1 MARRAVNPSHCQP
14 LTHCRPTF
22 GDVGPCRSPT
32 STQYCQHCNYIA
44 DTSWPSLCNVICLHT
59 DNGSSHCQ
67 PPATLP
73 TNSKILGLG
82 QSRQCHPRVGV
93 SLSIFKKASYLSLCW
108 RRQNGWTAGP
118 LHQWIKPACFF
129 PHLPRA
135 LTIDSTTTTRANLL
149 LTSLNQD
156 LDFNL
161 CVPVPRP
168 R

>member
-1 MARRAVNPSHCQP
+1 MPRRAVNPSHCQP

-22 GDVGPCRSPT
+22 GDAVPRRRPSTVNTAITSPT
-32 STQYCQHCNYIA
+32 PVGH
-44 DTSWPSLCNVICLHT
+44 PSNVICLHT

-73 TNSKILGLG
+73 TISKILGLG

-108 RRQNGWTAGP
+108 RWQNGWTAGP
-118 LHQWIKPACFF
+118 LHRWIKPACFF

-135 LTIDSTTTTRANLL
+135 LTIDSTTTTRVNLL
-149 LTSLNQD
+149 FTFLNQD